1 MGDVFSGENML
12 KSGLSGGIS
21 TLIDPPNLKKKKGPQ
36 DPNPLLTEALRT
48 IENYNTI
55 APYQLESINE
65 FGPQF
70 AAAYGRTL
78 GATYEG
84 TLGAYENQISP
95 TLSRVNTAQRGADIA
110 DVSRFGAQSRQAI
123 LDSNPDQAQLLEML
137 NAQAQ
142 QGLAAGS
149 QLTPEEQRQ
158 MQQASR
164 GAFASRGMGYS
175 NQSVMDEMM
184 RQYNVGQDR
193 MAQRRGFAG
202 NVLGYNQAV
211 VGDPFQQILGRSG
224 QAIGAAN
231 NLAAQ
236 GQGQVSQ
243 SGGGNLYDP
252 FKDAYS
258 TMFHN
263 QDIAAANKQA
273 QMQMTGQIIGGALGA
288 AGSIGGGLAANPNAF
303 CWAARE
309 VFGDQNPKWL
319 QFRKWLLEAAPK
331 KLRDWYLE
339 NGVAMAAAL
348 KANPKE
354 KGWVRE
360 FMENKIREAN
370 MGLT

>member
-1 MGDVFSGENML
+1 MGDVFEGALQSYAAPDF
-12 KSGLSGGIS
+12 GI
-21 TLIDPPNLKKKKGPQ
+21 TGRMMFEDKPAK

-48 IENYNTI
+48 ISNYNAI
-55 APYQLESINE
+55 APYQLESINK

-70 AAAYGRTL
+70 AKAYGNTL
-78 GATYEG
+78 AATYEG

-252 FKDAYS
+252 FRDAYS

-263 QDIAAANKQA
+263 QDIAAANSAANK
-273 QMQMTGQIIGGALGA
+273 QMTGAIIGGALGA
-288 AGSIGGGLAANPNAF
+288 AGSVGGGFAAA

-309 VFGDQNPKWL
+309 VFGADNPKWVL
-319 QFRKWLLEAAPK
+319 FRDWLLNDGPAA
-331 KLRDWYLE
+331 LREWYLTRGE
-339 NGVAMAAAL
+339 ELAAAL
-348 KANPKE
+348 KANPQE

-360 FMENKIREAN
+360 FMEGKIREAN

>member
-1 MGDVFSGENML
+1 MGSFMENMA
-12 KSGLSGGIS
+12 KSPLNGDFGLTGKM
-21 TLIDPPNLKKKKGPQ
+21 LFKDKGAK
-36 DPNPLLTEALRT
+36 DPNPLLTEALQT
-48 IENYNTI
+48 ISNYNEL
-55 APYQLESINE
+55 APYQLDSINT

-70 AAAYGRTL
+70 AEAYGNTL
-78 GATYEG
+78 AATYKG

-95 TLSRVNTAQRGADIA
+95 TLSRVNSAQRLADIN
-110 DVSRFGAQSRQAI
+110 DVSMYGNLSRQAI
-123 LDSNPDQAQLLEML
+123 LDSNPDQARLLEML

-164 GAFASRGMGYS
+164 SAFAARGMGNS

-184 RQYNVGQDR
+184 RQYSVGQDR

-202 NVLGYNQAV
+202 NVLGFNQAV

-231 NLAAQ
+231 SLAAQ

-252 FKDAYS
+252 FRDAYS

-263 QDIAAANKQA
+263 QDIAAANDAANK
-273 QMQMTGQIIGGALGA
+273 QMTGQIIGGALGA
-288 AGSIGGGLAANPNAF
+288 AGNIGGGFAKA

-309 VFGDQNPKWL
+309 VFGAENPKWL
-319 QFRKWLLEAAPK
+319 QFREWLLEDAPR
-331 KLRDWYLE
+331 KLRQWYIA
-339 NGVAMAAAL
+339 NGEELAAAL
-348 KANPKE
+348 KANPEE

-360 FMENKIREAN
+360 FMESKIRESN
-370 MGLT
+370 LGLT

>member
-1 MGDVFSGENML
+1 MGDIFEGALQSYAAPDFGITGRML
-12 KSGLSGGIS
+12 FEE
-21 TLIDPPNLKKKKGPQ
+21 DAPQ
-36 DPNPLLTEALRT
+36 DQNPLLTEALQT
-48 IENYNTI
+48 IKNYNTI
-55 APYQLESINE
+55 APYQLESINK

-70 AAAYGRTL
+70 AEAYGNTL
-78 GATYEG
+78 AATYKG

-252 FKDAYS
+252 FRDAYS

-263 QDIAAANKQA
+263 QDIAAANSAANK
-273 QMQMTGQIIGGALGA
+273 QMTGAIIGGALGA
-288 AGSIGGGLAANPNAF
+288 AGSIGGGAMA

-309 VFGDQNPKWL
+309 VFGADNPKWVL
-319 QFRKWLLEAAPK
+319 FRNWLLNDGPEA
-331 KLRDWYLE
+331 LREWYLKRGE
-339 NGVAMAAAL
+339 ELAAAL
-348 KANPKE
+348 KANPAE

-360 FMENKIREAN
+360 FMEGKIRGSN